1 MIVSEDLIPL
11 RMLNEYLYCR
21 RLFWYEYVD
30 NIFIDSE
37 DTIHGRFLHRNV
49 DKKDEINESSKNL
62 HATSVTMSSEKYGIT
77 GKFDLITSEDGL
89 YIPNEYKSGNE
100 QKNGLPW
107 ENDTYQTVA
116 QAMLLLDNGY
126 KCTYGYV
133 YYFKTKKRIKI
144 TISGEAIARTVSIIN
159 EMKQLVEAGKI
170 PDPLEDSPKCIGCSL
185 SGICLPDETYLYSG
199 KNLEEIRR
207 LYPARDDKYP
217 VYVKEQGSYISKK
230 NNRLIITTRD
240 GTKTEVNLIEI
251 SNLSLFGNIQIST
264 QLVHELLQREI
275 PVLYYSLSGWYYG
288 ITQGNYNKN
297 SALRLNQYR
306 TAADDVKSLLIA
318 RNIVSY
324 KIKNSRTIIRRNLEN
339 KKSISLDILK
349 ESLQDALQAKT
360 EIELLGIEG
369 NAARVYFSEFYKLLK
384 GNIGFDIESRNRRPP
399 RDPVNSLLSYLYSIL
414 LKDIVVSI
422 ISVGMDP
429 YIGFYHKMKYGK
441 PSLALDLM
449 EEYRPIVVD
458 SLVLSLVNK
467 NIVDTGDFEVT
478 KYGVFIKNN
487 AKNKILNAYENRM
500 DTLIQHPVFGYTIS
514 YRRTM
519 EVQARLLAR
528 HINGE
533 IQQYTPMY
541 TR

>member
-1 MIVSEDLIPL
+1 M
-11 RMLNEYLYCR
+11 
-21 RLFWYEYVD
+21 
-30 NIFIDSE
+30 
-37 DTIHGRFLHRNV
+37 
-49 DKKDEINESSKNL
+49 
-62 HATSVTMSSEKYGIT
+62 
-77 GKFDLITSEDGL
+77 
-89 YIPNEYKSGNE
+89 
-100 QKNGLPW
+100 
-107 ENDTYQTVA
+107 
-116 QAMLLLDNGY
+116 
-126 KCTYGYV
+126 
-133 YYFKTKKRIKI
+133 
-144 TISGEAIARTVSIIN
+144 
-159 EMKQLVEAGKI
+159 
-170 PDPLEDSPKCIGCSL
+170 
-185 SGICLPDETYLYSG
+185 
-199 KNLEEIRR
+199 
-207 LYPARDDKYP
+207 
-217 VYVKEQGSYISKK
+217 
-230 NNRLIITTRD
+230 
-240 GTKTEVNLIEI
+240 
-251 SNLSLFGNIQIST
+251 
-264 QLVHELLQREI
+264 VHELLQREI

-297 SALRLNQYR
+297 SALRLNQYKIA
-306 TAADDVKSLLIA
+306 TDNFKSLLIA

-324 KIKNSRTIIRRNLEN
+324 KIKNSRTIIRRNVEN
-339 KKSISLDILK
+339 KKSSSLDILK
-349 ESLQDALQAKT
+349 KSLQDALQAKT

-384 GNIGFDIESRNRRPP
+384 GNIGFDVDSRNRRPP

-429 YIGFYHKMKYGK
+429 YIGFYHKLKYGK

-449 EEYRPIVVD
+449 EEYRPIIVD
-458 SLVLSLVNK
+458 SLVLSIVNK

-478 KYGVFIKNN
+478 KYGVFIKSN

-528 HINGE
+528 HIDGE